1 MPITPGAAV
10 NDSQLPE
17 QFQLRP
23 NFRNKFKPSDVQSLI
38 HKVLQERLHGVEYQT
53 EQAAQL
59 TKEISNLVRDKCTD
73 LKYERYKFVVNV
85 VIMENRGEGV
95 KMGCRCFWDE
105 DCDNYASDI
114 FMNVS

>member
-1 MPITPGAAV
+1 LLVKNKHFNFWSTRFFCRHYSYKMTTV

-23 NFRNKFKPSDVQSLI
+23 NFRNKFKPADVQQMI
-38 HKVLQERLHGVEYQT
+38 HNVLQERLHAVEYQT

-59 TKEISNLVRDKCTD
+59 TKEISNLVRDKCTE
-73 LKYERYKFVVNV
+73 LKYERYKFIVNV

-95 KMGCRCFWDE
+95 K
-105 DCDNYASDI
+105 
-114 FMNVS
+114 